1 MMNTPICDFVEKYI
15 KSSPCR
21 LHMPAHKGVPLLG
34 CEQSDI
40 TEISGADSLYQAS
53 GIIKQSEQNAQEL
66 FGCESFYSTEGS
78 SHCIRAMLYLL
89 KAYGVTRFIAARNSH
104 SVFLT
109 ACGLLNIDP
118 IWLYG
123 EGESYLSCNFSL
135 ESLEALLKEGGEKTA
150 LYITSPD
157 YLGNICDI
165 AAVSRLCKQYGAL
178 LCVDCAHGAYLKFLC
193 ESAYP
198 TDLGAD
204 ICCSSAHKTLPVLT
218 GGAYLHIAN
227 GAPSFFS
234 ENARNALSLFGS
246 TSPSYLILQSL
257 DQANAYIENKFI
269 SSLRAFIPQVNGLKA
284 ELLKNG
290 FTLYGQEPLKLT
302 LFTKPYGYYGAELA
316 KKLEESRI
324 FCELADKDCIVFM
337 LSPLNPESLDLLKIA
352 LLAVEKRRPITEPA
366 PTVTRGERVISLS
379 EAVFSQSERVNTK
392 KASGRV
398 LAQAS
403 VSCPPA
409 VPIAVCGERITEN
422 AVKCFEY
429 YGINEISVV
438 KQ

>member
-1 MMNTPICDFVEKYI
+1 MKTPICDFTEKYTEL
-15 KSSPCR
+15 SPCR
-21 LHMPAHKGVPLLG
+21 LHMPGHKGASALG
-34 CEQSDI
+34 CERLDI

-53 GIIKQSEQNAQEL
+53 GIIKESEQNAKAL
-66 FGCESFYSTEGS
+66 FGCETFYSTEGS

-89 KAYGVTRFIAARNSH
+89 KTYGVTRFIAARNSH

-109 ACGLLNIDP
+109 ACGILNIDP

-123 EGESYLSCNFSL
+123 EGESYLSCNFSISALRELL
-135 ESLEALLKEGGEKTA
+135 EQGGEKTA
-150 LYITSPD
+150 VYITSPD

-165 AAVSRLCKQYGAL
+165 AAVSRLCRQYGAV
-178 LCVDCAHGAYLKFLC
+178 LCVDCAHGAYLRFLE

-234 ENARNALSLFGS
+234 QNARNALALFGS

-257 DQANAYIENKFI
+257 DRANAYIDNEFI
-269 SSLRAFIPQVNGLKA
+269 TELRTFIPQAEELKQRLA
-284 ELLKNG
+284 ENG
-290 FTLYGQEPLKLT
+290 FAVYGKEPLKLT
-302 LFTKPYGYYGAELA
+302 LFTKPFGYYGTDLA
-316 KKLEESRI
+316 KILEESGI
-324 FCELADKDCIVFM
+324 FCEFADKDCIVFM
-337 LSPLNPESLDLLKIA
+337 LSPINQDALSLLEKA
-352 LLAVEKRRPITEPA
+352 LLSVSKRQAISEPA
-366 PTVTRGERVISLS
+366 PAILRGERVISLN
-379 EAVFSQSERVNTK
+379 EAIFSQCERINVKN
-392 KASGRV
+392 SVGRV

-409 VPIAVCGERITEN
+409 VPIAVCGEKIEKN

-438 KQ
+438 IQ